1 MEPNNIRTLNNRG
14 YSYAR
19 LNRFEE
25 AIEDYSEAI
34 RLDPNNS
41 HSYHNRGILY
51 EKLNQLEKA
60 QADLEHAQR
69 LNKVIT

>member
-19 LNRFEE
+19 LNRFQE
-25 AIEDYSEAI
+25 AIEDYTLAI
-34 RLDPNNS
+34 QLDPNNG

-51 EKLNQLEKA
+51 EKLNQHEKA
-60 QADLEHAQR
+60 QTDLECAQR
-69 LNKVIT
+69 LNKIIT